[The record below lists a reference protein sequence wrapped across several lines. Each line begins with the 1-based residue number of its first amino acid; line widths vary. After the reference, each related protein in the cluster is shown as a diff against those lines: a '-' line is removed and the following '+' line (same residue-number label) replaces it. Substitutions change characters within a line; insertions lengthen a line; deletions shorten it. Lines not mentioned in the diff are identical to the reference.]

1 MRSKYQNRLV
11 TQISWNS
18 SLFWNIRPIWLSAW
32 VEVWCG
38 LTWKSKIKRKLKQCW
53 HLNKGCLHFIS
64 QGFEQRR
71 TKAAFSQLL
80 TRSKID
86 WIAEAHVEDWG
97 AGGSEEHE
105 FLPLWTWFDIM
116 KCEQGYAW
124 KQQKPHKAELNFSLT
139 GVLKYVQFHF
149 RNRTPQNTGG
159 AMLWSDLKTY
169 INAHCIYVYVSS

>member
-32 VEVWCG
+32 VELWWS
-38 LTWKSKIKRKLKQCW
+38 LTWKNKIKRKLKQCW

-97 AGGSEEHE
+97 GRRIRGTWISSSLNLVWHNEMRAGICLEAAAAS
-105 FLPLWTWFDIM
+105 
-116 KCEQGYAW
+116 
-124 KQQKPHKAELNFSLT
+124 
-139 GVLKYVQFHF
+139 
-149 RNRTPQNTGG
+149 
-159 AMLWSDLKTY
+159 
-169 INAHCIYVYVSS
+169 

>member
-18 SLFWNIRPIWLSAW
+18 SIFGNIRPIWLSAW
-32 VEVWCG
+32 VELWWG
-38 LTWKSKIKRKLKQCW
+38 LTWKNKIKRKLKQCW

-64 QGFEQRR
+64 QGFEQG

-86 WIAEAHVEDWG
+86 WKAEAHEHFEDQKNMN
-97 AGGSEEHE
+97 
-105 FLPLWTWFDIM
+105 FFPWTWFDIM

-124 KQQKPHKAELNFSLT
+124 KQQPHKAELNFSLT
-139 GVLKYVQFHF
+139 GVLKYVHSHF

-159 AMLWSDLKTY
+159 GAMLRSDL
-169 INAHCIYVYVSS
+169 N